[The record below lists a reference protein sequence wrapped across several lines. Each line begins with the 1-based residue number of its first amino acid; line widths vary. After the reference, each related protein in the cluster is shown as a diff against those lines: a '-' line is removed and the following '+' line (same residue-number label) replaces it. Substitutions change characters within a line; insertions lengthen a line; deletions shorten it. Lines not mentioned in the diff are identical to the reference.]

1 MHVHQRRR
9 QVAQPDAS
17 PTRKRLHWPAGVRF
31 CCCSWSQTEGCR
43 RRLADHFRP
52 TASCQHPK
60 GHHGSSTST
69 NSIPSTSSSVSRSRS
84 RPVPVACAGLRPAY
98 RKAFISI
105 FSLFCNKLLS
115 TTISKKK
122 KTTTKIQ
129 QQNKQNLLSSNRAM
143 YTSVTKN
150 DREEQESAPLH
161 APLRLGGRQVLEV
174 RTRHWILTFRS
185 AWWEGRHANGGF
197 TRTRVCGL
205 YGKKCNRS
213 NIEACN
219 RTNVF

>member
-1 MHVHQRRR
+1 M
-9 QVAQPDAS
+9 AQPDAP

-31 CCCSWSQTEGCR
+31 CCCCWWQTEGCR
-43 RRLADHFRP
+43 RRLADHSRP

-60 GHHGSSTST
+60 GHHGSSTSST

-122 KTTTKIQ
+122 NNNKNTTTKQ
-129 QQNKQNLLSSNRAM
+129 AKLTFLQSSN
-143 YTSVTKN
+143 VHVGH
-150 DREEQESAPLH
+150 QERSGRTGKCSTACSFAPGRKVGPRGH
-161 APLRLGGRQVLEV
+161 VSFRLVGGK
-174 RTRHWILTFRS
+174 
-185 AWWEGRHANGGF
+185 AKGRHANGGF